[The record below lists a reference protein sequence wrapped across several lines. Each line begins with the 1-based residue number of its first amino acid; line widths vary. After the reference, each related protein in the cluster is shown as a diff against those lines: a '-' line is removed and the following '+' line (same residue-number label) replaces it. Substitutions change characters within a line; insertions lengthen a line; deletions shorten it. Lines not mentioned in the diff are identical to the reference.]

1 MRHPHGGKAARDVF
15 DDGQYV
21 ETRTTRCPR
30 TSTVEVL
37 ERQHLVRPVRRLWIR
52 QGVQDGVFL
61 LVGSLQPGQGGAVL
75 AHDTTLEDLRNRV
88 AADPFV
94 AHEVV
99 SAEIIEIAPNTTDP
113 RLAFPAA

>member
-1 MRHPHGGKAARDVF
+1 MFVVILRFAANKN
-15 DDGQYV
+15 QA
-21 ETRTTRCPR
+21 P
-30 TSTVEVL
+30 
-37 ERQHLVRPVRRLWIR
+37 QHMAGHQEWIH

-75 AHDTTLEDLRNRV
+75 AHDTTLDELRERV

-99 SAEIIEIAPNTTDP
+99 SAEIIEIAPNSTDP
-113 RLAFPAA
+113 RLAFLAA